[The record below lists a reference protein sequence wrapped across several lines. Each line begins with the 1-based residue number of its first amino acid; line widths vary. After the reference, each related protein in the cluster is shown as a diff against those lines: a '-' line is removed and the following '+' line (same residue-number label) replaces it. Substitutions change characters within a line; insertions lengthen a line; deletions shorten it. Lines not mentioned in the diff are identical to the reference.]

1 MGEVVVDPTAD
12 KEIAGLELKAK
23 EMEQEIK
30 VLRQIQRLDRER
42 EEVLSR
48 QWKRKPISGRSY
60 EGISDFEEDGDEYGF
75 DYRDGIYD
83 PHELITSFDLP
94 LLANGL
100 SDRPDFMR

>member
-1 MGEVVVDPTAD
+1 VVDPTAD
-12 KEIAGLELKAK
+12 KEIAGLDLKAK

-48 QWKRKPISGRSY
+48 QWKRKPTSGRSY
-60 EGISDFEEDGDEYGF
+60 EGISDFEDDGDEYCF

-83 PHELITSFDLP
+83 PRLITSFDLP